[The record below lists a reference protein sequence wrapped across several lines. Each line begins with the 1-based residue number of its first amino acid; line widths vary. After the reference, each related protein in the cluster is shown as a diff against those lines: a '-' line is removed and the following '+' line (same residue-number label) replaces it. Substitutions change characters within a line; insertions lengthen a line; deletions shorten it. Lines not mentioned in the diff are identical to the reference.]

1 MPNNYFHLVPHI
13 RAEGKYFDISLNEVE
28 RQLRHSNKFKFEGEL
43 VLDDDGEE
51 ATIPVSLHISSTN
64 GCTAWTAAI
73 TLHSK
78 RIDCIDWEKTY
89 PSIEETKESGWHRHH
104 WDVESQSCEKRKM
117 PLPDMHEDMGLRDFL
132 VRSFQFMEVLLNADD
147 HGNYGLQ
154 FNQNV
159 LN

>member
-1 MPNNYFHLVPHI
+1 
-13 RAEGKYFDISLNEVE
+13 
-28 RQLRHSNKFKFEGEL
+28 
-43 VLDDDGEE
+43 
-51 ATIPVSLHISSTN
+51 
-64 GCTAWTAAI
+64 
-73 TLHSK
+73 
-78 RIDCIDWEKTY
+78 
-89 PSIEETKESGWHRHH
+89 
-104 WDVESQSCEKRKM
+104 M